1 MIPKDLQIKL
11 GYVCKVKRG
20 YVDELAANVGDSCI
34 KQFESVGFITK
45 GHTLNNET
53 WRKTSLAD
61 TYYRDVFGVFSFLF
75 NQILPL
81 KSLRRV

>member
-1 MIPKDLQIKL
+1 MIPKDLQNKL

-20 YVDELAANVGDSCI
+20 YVNELAAYVGDSCM

-45 GHTLNNET
+45 GHTLKSET

-61 TYYRDVFGVFSFLF
+61 TYYRDVFGVFSFWF
-75 NQILPL
+75 NQMLPL
-81 KSLRRV
+81 RKLQQA